1 MNDKKINFQFQIQ
14 TNKILLTQTSMY
26 NENEIRKKNL
36 CIYINLHN
44 ILSAAATKKTHKKQ
58 RRL

>member
-1 MNDKKINFQFQIQ
+1 
-14 TNKILLTQTSMY
+14 MY
-26 NENEIRKKNL
+26 NENEIRIKNL